1 MKTTRI
7 LSFVL
12 ALVMIF
18 GMLPASAFAA
28 DSADETVNGLTVEI
42 THVSLK
48 PAQDALGFKAKVTG
62 NTEPITEIGFSFRV
76 EGGKEKVLTLAKTP
90 EDGVFSAR
98 INNILAANG
107 GEMILQAYAFVRM
120 GDVTVKSAVQSTS
133 MKQALQSVDASWK
146 AYTREQKDAVRALC
160 DQYKATVEPWELYN
174 IFGFE
179 TTLFGD
185 AGDFTTSDVID
196 LTTDCGYE
204 PYLVLDAHK
213 ATPLYTYVKD
223 LNTQQFSFAA
233 TVQVNSILENEY
245 YPKFGMLV
253 NGASEMV

>member
-28 DSADETVNGLTVEI
+28 ASADETVNGLTVEI

-120 GDVTVKSAVQSTS
+120 GDVTGKSAVQSTS

-146 AYTREQKDAVRALC
+146 AYTRQQKDAVRALC
-160 DQYKATVEPWELYN
+160 DQ
-174 IFGFE
+174 
-179 TTLFGD
+179 
-185 AGDFTTSDVID
+185 
-196 LTTDCGYE
+196 
-204 PYLVLDAHK
+204 
-213 ATPLYTYVKD
+213 
-223 LNTQQFSFAA
+223 
-233 TVQVNSILENEY
+233 
-245 YPKFGMLV
+245 
-253 NGASEMV
+253 